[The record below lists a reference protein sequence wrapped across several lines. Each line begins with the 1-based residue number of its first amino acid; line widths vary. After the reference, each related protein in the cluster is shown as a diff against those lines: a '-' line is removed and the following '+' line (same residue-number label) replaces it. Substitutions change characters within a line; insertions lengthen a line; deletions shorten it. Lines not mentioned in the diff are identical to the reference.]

1 MGTDKQKEE
10 NNMTQEQARDLVN
23 RLPYEQKSMLLDFL
37 KGLEQDRQKESR
49 PGATNTKAAK
59 VGKAVA

>member
-1 MGTDKQKEE
+1 
-10 NNMTQEQARDLVN
+10 MTQEQARDLVN